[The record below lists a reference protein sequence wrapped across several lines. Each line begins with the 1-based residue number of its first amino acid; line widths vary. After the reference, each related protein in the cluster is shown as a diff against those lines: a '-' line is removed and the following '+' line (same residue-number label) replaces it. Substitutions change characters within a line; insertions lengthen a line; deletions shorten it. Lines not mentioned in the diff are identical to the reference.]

1 MYWQQFTKAR
11 LHRWSGLVQNPRTAV
26 HANSFKDTSSL
37 CNEWIIYSLRFCLL
51 SSMMSECDPIRCS
64 KQIEAPQ
71 ISTNPIAKKLRNS
84 SKCIKVLHF
93 WVFYSRAIHVFMILR
108 IKFIALGRDAS
119 KGKTP
124 KRQQMFLTDL
134 PFHNPEVAARF
145 FVHEQRSSRLNI
157 FVSFLLSRL
166 ILAAGC

>member
-1 MYWQQFTKAR
+1 
-11 LHRWSGLVQNPRTAV
+11 
-26 HANSFKDTSSL
+26 
-37 CNEWIIYSLRFCLL
+37 
-51 SSMMSECDPIRCS
+51 MSECDPIRCS

-71 ISTNPIAKKLRNS
+71 ISTNPNSKETTKLFEMYQS
-84 SKCIKVLHF
+84 PAFLSFLFACHTCIHDPKDQ
-93 WVFYSRAIHVFMILR
+93 IHR
-108 IKFIALGRDAS
+108 IVGRDAS

-124 KRQQMFLTDL
+124 KRQPMFLTDL
-134 PFHNPEVAARF
+134 PFHGPEVAARF